1 MRSFPFRT
9 ALNAST
15 LRPFSLDAP
24 AQLRACAA
32 AGFQGAELWL
42 RDIRAY
48 RDAGGSLAELGK
60 LAGDLGI
67 EVFDGIAFFEWEV
80 ADPAVR
86 AAGIEKAKEE
96 MGMLAAMGCRAVAA
110 PPFGDTENVKV
121 ETAGER
127 FARLWAVGREVGV
140 EPYLEMWGHRGN
152 IRTVGAAMAIL
163 KHSGVQGAKVLVDPI
178 HIHKG
183 GGSFADLAALPQG
196 SIGVVHVNDFS
207 LAIDRA
213 KLTDKDRRFPGDGE
227 ADLALF
233 RDMVLRTGYRG
244 YLSLEVFIEDYGG
257 KSVEEVARRGLESI
271 RMVF

>member
-1 MRSFPFRT
+1 VSPFPFRT
-9 ALNAST
+9 AMNAST
-15 LRPFSLDAP
+15 LRPFALDAP
-24 AQLRACAA
+24 AQLRTCAA

-42 RDIRAY
+42 RDIRAF
-48 RDAGGSLAELGK
+48 REAGGSLADLGK
-60 LAGDLGI
+60 LAGDLGV
-67 EVFDGIAFFEWEV
+67 EVFDGIAFFEWED

-86 AAGIEKAKEE
+86 AAGIEKAREE
-96 MGMLAAMGCRAVAA
+96 MGMLAAIGCRAVAA
-110 PPFGDTENVKV
+110 PPWGDTENVTV
-121 ETAGER
+121 EAAGER
-127 FARLWAVGREVGV
+127 FARLWTVGREAGV

-163 KHSGVQGAKVLVDPI
+163 EHSDVRGAKVLVDPI

-183 GGSFADLAALPQG
+183 GGSFADLAVLPRG
-196 SIGVVHVNDFS
+196 SIGVAHVNDFS

-257 KSVEEVARRGLESI
+257 LTAEEVARRGLESI
-271 RMVF
+271 RKGF

>member
-1 MRSFPFRT
+1 M
-9 ALNAST
+9 NAST

-48 RDAGGSLAELGK
+48 QDAGGSLADLGK
-60 LAGDLGI
+60 LARDLGV
-67 EVFDGIAFFEWEV
+67 EVFDGIAFFEWED
-80 ADPAVR
+80 ADPGVR
-86 AAGIEKAKEE
+86 AAGVEKAKEE
-96 MGMLAAMGCRAVAA
+96 MCMLATMECWGVAA
-110 PPFGDTENVKV
+110 PPYGDTQNVTV
-121 ETAGER
+121 EAAGER
-127 FARLWAVGREVGV
+127 FARLWSVGRECGV

-163 KHSGVQGAKVLVDPI
+163 EHSGVRGAKLLVDPI

-183 GGSFADLAALPQG
+183 GGSFADLAALSKG

-213 KLTDKDRRFPGDGE
+213 KLTDKDRFPGDGE

-233 RDMVLRTGYRG
+233 RDMVLRTGYRS
-244 YLSLEVFIEDYGG
+244 YVSLEVFIEDYGG
-257 KSVEEVARRGLESI
+257 KTVEEVARRGLESL
-271 RMVF
+271 RKVF